1 MPRAYGTH
9 LYLIRGAEW
18 VKVGRSKHCDTR
30 LREIQQSVPWCPLE
44 LLHVYPGLGALE
56 PAVHRA
62 LAAYERKAEW
72 FRCAPEDTQKAV
84 ENARV

>member
-1 MPRAYGTH
+1 M
-9 LYLIRGAEW
+9 YLIKGESW

-30 LREIQQSVPWCPLE
+30 LRELQASVPWCALE

-62 LAAYERKAEW
+62 LAAYDRKAEW
-72 FRCAPEDTQKAV
+72 FRCAPEDAQKAV
-84 ENARV
+84 ESVRA